1 MEGIF
6 NFQAWDHPQKYLG
19 LPAEFARSKSS
30 TLSWIF
36 DRLKQK
42 VEGWKEN
49 LLNYAGKEVLIKAVL
64 QALPAYAMSVFRFP
78 KGFCK
83 KLSSL
88 VARFWWQGSKGDRGI
103 HWRAWQIITRSKRE
117 GGLGFRDFQA
127 LNIAHLA
134 KQASRILSNPNSLW
148 AKVLKG
154 IYHPNQDFLNA
165 KKGRRPS
172 WVWASIIDGRDFM
185 RRNGRWSIANGED
198 ISITRDRW
206 LNSGDLVPTTHG
218 AEEGKL
224 DSLIN
229 LPNRSWNLT
238 RIRDSLPP
246 DLAIKAVQTPI
257 SWFNERDRLYWP
269 YSKDGVLTVRTAYH
283 VANGEFN
290 SHQLQQ
296 SSSYTPDPDI
306 WKTIWKLAVPQKI
319 KLFMWRACQN
329 ALPVK
334 ANLVRRR
341 ISNDSVCPVCGNSDE
356 TVEHSLLLCNWVSP
370 VWFASQFQWDTR
382 NHGVTRFDKWFSE
395 RIQLLKL
402 DSQSFIYN
410 VSLLSVTLWNIWKQR
425 NYSIY
430 RNHVPQPVLVLT
442 QSTDLMQEFYR
453 ANFSVPTNSATGPEA
468 YPSAIHWKAPP
479 SGIIKCNV
487 DAAWRGISSPGAVSV
502 VVRDASGVLLTGSTR
517 MVPAPSALSA
527 EALALRDAAM
537 LAYNCN
543 WDRVVL
549 ESDNLT
555 LIEACRKERS
565 LGEVHQ
571 ILDDIFTITARFTHC
586 GFTWTRRSG
595 NEVAHFLATNRL
607 QGSLPINW
615 VSSPPPRLCELLSND
630 RAFGL
635 RASATLVPL

>member
-19 LPAEFARSKSS
+19 LPVEFARSKSS

-148 AKVLKG
+148 SKVLKG

-172 WVWASIIDGRDFM
+172 WIWASIIDGRDFM

-198 ISITRDRW
+198 ISITGDRW

-246 DLAIKAVQTPI
+246 DLAIEAVQTPI

-269 YSKDGVLTVRTAYH
+269 YFKDGVLTVRTAYH

-290 SHQLQQ
+290 NHQLQQ

-341 ISNDSVCPVCGNSDE
+341 ISNDSVCPVCGNGDE
-356 TVEHSLLLCNWVSP
+356 SVEHSLLLCNWVSP
-370 VWFASQFQWDTR
+370 VCYGHR
-382 NHGVTRFDKWFSE
+382 
-395 RIQLLKL
+395 
-402 DSQSFIYN
+402 SF
-410 VSLLSVTLWNIWKQR
+410 
-425 NYSIY
+425 
-430 RNHVPQPVLVLT
+430 
-442 QSTDLMQEFYR
+442 
-453 ANFSVPTNSATGPEA
+453 
-468 YPSAIHWKAPP
+468 PSAIHWKAPP

-571 ILDDIFTITARFTHC
+571 ILDDIFTITAGFTHC

-595 NEVAHFLATNRL
+595 NE
-607 QGSLPINW
+607 
-615 VSSPPPRLCELLSND
+615 SSSFLSNKQAARVAPD
-630 RAFGL
+630 QLGFF
-635 RASATLVPL
+635 SPSKVM